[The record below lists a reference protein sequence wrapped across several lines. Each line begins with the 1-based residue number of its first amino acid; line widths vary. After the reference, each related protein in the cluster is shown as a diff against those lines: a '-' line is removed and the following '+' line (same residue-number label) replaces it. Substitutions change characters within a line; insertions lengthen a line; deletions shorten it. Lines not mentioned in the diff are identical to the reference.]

1 LRGRAAERLQGAV
14 ELDVILRERRWSVPA
29 YVLDDALA
37 EAAQWEWIAQ
47 RAELGEVLWGGRFN
61 RCGFQPL
68 TDE

>member
-1 LRGRAAERLQGAV
+1 M
-14 ELDVILRERRWSVPA
+14 ILRERRWSVPA